1 MKGKIRTIFLTAAL
15 CSFAGADAQADPKLC
30 PLAPPLEKGQDDL
43 RMKEEDFTA
52 KGFASSFSILQND
65 IPKELLGKD
74 TKKVLARLDSSEFWI
89 GYANSLSF
97 IKGYMLKQA
106 TLLEIA
112 QSRLSKKTKGSSE
125 ALKAFCEFVSTAHY
139 SD

>member
-1 MKGKIRTIFLTAAL
+1 
-15 CSFAGADAQADPKLC
+15 
-30 PLAPPLEKGQDDL
+30 
-43 RMKEEDFTA
+43 MKEEDFTA